1 MSNDFTSLASNGFD
15 GFGAV
20 PGVVVGQAFANRRA
34 LADARVHRPL
44 QAGICGIR
52 ERGAESV
59 LVSGGYEDDR
69 DHGDEIVFTG
79 QGGRGPDTDRQV
91 EHQRFERGNA
101 ALVTSMTTGRPVRVV
116 RAEGGGR
123 RPAYRYGGLFRV
135 EECWFERGRSGF
147 LVCRYRLVLPG

>member
-1 MSNDFTSLASNGFD
+1 MSNDFTSAAANGFD

-20 PGVVVGQAFANRRA
+20 PGVEVGQLFANRRA
-34 LADARVHRPL
+34 VSDARVHRPL
-44 QAGICGIR
+44 QTGICGTR

-79 QGGRGPDTDRQV
+79 QGGRAADTGRQV
-91 EHQRFERGNA
+91 EHQTFERGNA
-101 ALVTSMTTGRPVRVV
+101 ALVTSMTAGRPVRVV

-123 RPAYRYGGLFRV
+123 GPGYRYGGLFRV
-135 EECWFERGRSGF
+135 EECWFEKGRSGL